1 LQICGRL
8 VIRSSELWIVQALQ
22 VREGLLLIVLVAET
36 MMRGRVLSES
46 GINTLIAT
54 AVKIVFHG

>member
-1 LQICGRL
+1 MIGSR
-8 VIRSSELWIVQALQ
+8 ELWIVQALQ

-36 MMRGRVLSES
+36 MMRGGVLSES

>member
-1 LQICGRL
+1 
-8 VIRSSELWIVQALQ
+8 VIGSSKLWIVQALQ